1 MMRVY
6 NFSAGPAA
14 IPEAVLKRVQ
24 EELLDWQGRGT
35 SVMEISHR
43 SAEFME
49 KVLFTAEANLRKL
62 MNIPENYKILFT
74 SCGTSHHFSMI
85 PLNLLDL
92 KSHHQAD
99 YFYTGIWS
107 GKAIKEAQ
115 RYGDINIAVNSE
127 KNNFTDIDS
136 PQDWKLNPKASYVHY
151 TPNETVHGLEFQDTP
166 KMIDN
171 TIPLVA
177 DMSSMI
183 LSREIDINQFGLIYA
198 GAQKNIGPSGL
209 SIVIIREDLLGFAK
223 PFTPN
228 LYNYKTYSD
237 NQSLFNTPAT
247 FAIYMA
253 GLCFEWL
260 LGLGG
265 VAEVEKINQAKSQK
279 LYSYI
284 DKTDFYTNPVNPK
297 YRSHMNVIFYLP
309 KSEDDILTKLFV
321 EESTK
326 TGLAYLRGHKAIG
339 GIRASIYNA
348 MPESGVDKLIEFMK
362 VFEKKYG

>member
-1 MMRVY
+1 MRVY

-43 SAEFME
+43 SVDFME
-49 KVLFTAEANLRKL
+49 KVLFPAEANLRKL
-62 MNIPENYKILFT
+62 MNIPENYKILFV
-74 SCGTSHHFSMI
+74 SCGTSHQFSMI

-92 KSHHQAD
+92 KPDHQAD
-99 YFYTGIWS
+99 YFYTGLWS

-115 RYGDINIAVNSE
+115 RYGDINIALSSE
-127 KNNFTDIDS
+127 KNNFTDIDM
-136 PQDWKLNPKASYVHY
+136 PENWALNSKASYVHY
-151 TPNETVHGLEFQDTP
+151 TPNETTHGLQFQDIP
-166 KMIDN
+166 EMIN
-171 TIPLVA
+171 HIPLVA

-183 LSREIDINQFGLIYA
+183 LSRPINVNQFGLIYA

-209 SIVIIREDLLGFAK
+209 SIAIIREDLLGYAK
-223 PFTPN
+223 SFTPS
-228 LYNYKTYSD
+228 LYHYKMYSYH
-237 NQSLFNTPAT
+237 QSLFNTPAT
-247 FAIYMA
+247 FAVYMA

-265 VAEVEKINQAKSQK
+265 VAEIAKINQSKAKK
-279 LYSYI
+279 LYNYI

-297 YRSHMNVIFYLP
+297 YRSDMNVIYYLP
-309 KSEDDILTKLFV
+309 KSEDDLLTKLFV
-321 EESTK
+321 KQSGEA
-326 TGLAYLRGHKAIG
+326 GLAHLKGHKAIG

-348 MPESGVDKLIEFMK
+348 VPESGVDKLIEFMK
-362 VFEKKYG
+362 EFEKRYG